1 MFQLLDTLGE
11 NKLNRII
18 RIFKNIFETSIVEIN
33 YNSLLKIENIDKL
46 YIVEDTSK
54 DEYWIRNP
62 IIVKNNY
69 IKFYIEY
76 KLEIDNRTIGS
87 ICISDTISKK
97 LSTNEKELI
106 KDLFAMIESEL
117 SATYSATIDELT
129 GILNRRGFYN
139 LAEKGIDVCKYAK
152 LPSSLAVIDLNGFK
166 KINDSLGHQA
176 GDQVLKEFSRL
187 LQTSV
192 RKMDMVGRL
201 SGDEFVVWYNGV
213 TKQEANASI
222 LRLKTSIKEESI
234 ARDAHN
240 INFSVGVVT
249 IKPNTL
255 LNIEEI
261 INAADVLMYK
271 DKLIR

>member
-1 MFQLLDTLGE
+1 MTTTKSNQMTKTQTFEFLTTLLNDTEFKSKAEKERVLA
-11 NKLNRII
+11 II
-18 RIFKNIFETSIVEIN
+18 S
-33 YNSLLKIENIDKL
+33 
-46 YIVEDTSK
+46 DTFAPK
-54 DEYWIRNP
+54 AGGGQTQNP

-139 LAEKGIDVCKYAK
+139 LAEKGIDICKYAK

>member
-1 MFQLLDTLGE
+1 
-11 NKLNRII
+11 
-18 RIFKNIFETSIVEIN
+18 
-33 YNSLLKIENIDKL
+33 
-46 YIVEDTSK
+46 
-54 DEYWIRNP
+54 
-62 IIVKNNY
+62 
-69 IKFYIEY
+69 
-76 KLEIDNRTIGS
+76 
-87 ICISDTISKK
+87 
-97 LSTNEKELI
+97 
-106 KDLFAMIESEL
+106 
-117 SATYSATIDELT
+117 
-129 GILNRRGFYN
+129 
-139 LAEKGIDVCKYAK
+139 
-152 LPSSLAVIDLNGFK
+152 
-166 KINDSLGHQA
+166 
-176 GDQVLKEFSRL
+176 
-187 LQTSV
+187 
-192 RKMDMVGRL
+192 MDMVGRL